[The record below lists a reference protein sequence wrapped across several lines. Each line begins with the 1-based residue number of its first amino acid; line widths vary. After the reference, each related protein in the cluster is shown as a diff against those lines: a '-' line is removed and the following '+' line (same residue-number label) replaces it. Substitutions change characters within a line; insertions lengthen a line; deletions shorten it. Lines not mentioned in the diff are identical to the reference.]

1 MIKQSKI
8 QDWVKNSKNMDKD
21 SHKELK
27 NLIEQYPYFEVAH
40 LLLLKNLNDLQSIRF
55 KEELKSSTLH
65 IANRRQ
71 LYLLLNDRLKIIP
84 YSKAFSQFSDEKL
97 KIEND
102 TEILQKLKPEDVKDD
117 LFELSDHLKITSNK
131 EIEEQAISKN
141 SREDVEILE
150 LTDLNQKN
158 EEHKENVSESN
169 QVERDITIVPEEV
182 YPIEFG
188 GSLYTLNEDS
198 NLDEKNH
205 NQENH
210 SFTDWMNVVDR
221 SENLPDSESVDANS
235 AKKKNFDLIDNFIQN
250 EPSIKRNIKV
260 ADKQEDISLDSIREN
275 DGFMSETLASIY
287 VKQRLFDKAVAVY
300 RKLELKN
307 PEKKAYFA
315 SQIEKIEKLKNSK

>member
-1 MIKQSKI
+1 
-8 QDWVKNSKNMDKD
+8 MDKD

-131 EIEEQAISKN
+131 EIDEQAISKN

-158 EEHKENVSESN
+158 EEHKEKVSESN